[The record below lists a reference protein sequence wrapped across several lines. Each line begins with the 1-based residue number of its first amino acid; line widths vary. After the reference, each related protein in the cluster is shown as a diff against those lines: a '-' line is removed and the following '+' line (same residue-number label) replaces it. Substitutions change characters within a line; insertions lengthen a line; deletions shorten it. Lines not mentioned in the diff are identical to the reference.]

1 MDEDFVSNNKKIH
14 LIKNEI
20 SENSNNINLLYLILS
35 GILLSFINIFPKILL
50 TYYKNNFNIYE
61 FTVYR
66 CGMALISSIIF
77 NKKLIGEN
85 FIEIFKNLPH
95 KKWYLLKINLN
106 FFGYLFFLY
115 SIYYIRCVTS
125 RTILISFPLI
135 LYIINFI
142 KNGKLNFNKLFF
154 FMIFSFLCGNILVI
168 SNETIFSNNFY
179 IGFFFAFISL
189 LSYSFIKELK
199 LRFSSFQNIN
209 IYFRIYYNNLITFIY
224 SLIILLFQ
232 KFILKKHNFSFKI
245 LYIIICSLNG
255 FFLVLTHYF
264 MLIPLSN
271 KVFMFQFNFFDTF
284 QIYYIYIFC
293 ALFTNDNVTFI
304 DFVGGGIIIVY
315 LIYNSFLNR
324 Y

>member
-35 GILLSFINIFPKILL
+35 GILLSLINIFPKILL

-66 CGMALISSIIF
+66 CGMAIISSIIF

-85 FIEIFKNLPH
+85 FQEIFTNLPH

-115 SIYYIRCVTS
+115 SIFYIRCVTS

-168 SNETIFSNNFY
+168 SNENIFSNNFY
-179 IGFFFAFISL
+179 IGIFFAFISL

-209 IYFRIYYNNLITFIY
+209 IYFRIYYNNLITLIY

-245 LYIIICSLNG
+245 IYIIICSLNG